1 MSDVRITATN
11 SISAIDTWLKALA
24 GNLTGSTVTGFRQT
38 RVQFEDVL
46 TQHLSAGAPG
56 TTGGGGDFGGINP
69 IQFSVGGT
77 AIKSTRTD
85 FSQGSLNGTQR
96 PTDLALSGD
105 GFFVLSKTKE
115 PQSMK
120 DLIFTRN
127 GSFTFNLESDPSI
140 LSPDDRAKLG
150 RDSEVGVMRLVSQDG
165 YYVMGVTGGYQA
177 NPTPGIPGTPT
188 PFLDARAN
196 NGDAIGPITNEPGT
210 SGNVGMGFKP
220 FSYPFIKDS
229 AGKFSINEDL
239 LNRTSF
245 DTMGMLRNSGT
256 QDVPDSTSE
265 FEQSKKLTLGA
276 TTGINGQEKYNKYV
290 SVMTFATP
298 DGLYRTDGT
307 NFTWNNTAGSAFVG
321 VAGTDKGPVGS
332 SNEINSMALETS
344 NSSVN
349 TTLPELT
356 IAQKSFTANVKIISV
371 GNTLID
377 DVNQLIR

>member
-69 IQFSVGGT
+69 IQLSVGGT

-96 PTDLALSGD
+96 PTDLAISGD
-105 GFFVLSKTKE
+105 GFFVLSKKKE
-115 PQSMK
+115 PTSMK
-120 DLIFTRN
+120 DLVFTRN

-140 LSPDDRAKLG
+140 LSANDRAKLG

-165 YYVMGVTGGYQA
+165 LYVMGVTGSYEPDP
-177 NPTPGIPGTPT
+177 NPGVPGTPK

-196 NGDAIGPITNEPGT
+196 NGEAIGPVTSEPGA
-210 SGNVGMGFKP
+210 SGDAGMGFKP
-220 FSYPFIKDS
+220 FSYPFVKDS
-229 AGKFSINEDL
+229 NGAFSVNEDL

-245 DTMGMLRNSGT
+245 DTMGLLRNSGT
-256 QDVPDSTSE
+256 QDVPDSTEE
-265 FEQSKKLTLGA
+265 FERSGKLTLGA
-276 TTGINGQEKYNKYV
+276 AAGITGQEKYNKYV

-321 VAGTDKGPVGS
+321 VAGTDRGPVGA
-332 SNEINSMALETS
+332 SNSMNAMALETS